1 VRRCIEQDDNMTQLW
16 ANALGN
22 NSALGVG
29 MMDTDWDKTGRG
41 LSYTAYVSWNN
52 ANASLPVLWERWGE
66 RT

>member
-1 VRRCIEQDDNMTQLW
+1 MTQLW

-52 ANASLPVLWERWGE
+52 ANSSLPVLWERWGE